1 MKSTSDTNGEKAA
14 VYIALALTL
23 IWILGGVIMYFAYPN
38 IIRELSRDQSLTAL
52 VLVGLLLPI
61 ILLWMAALIAKS
73 LLTMRRETNDM
84 RASVEKM
91 RKTLQVQVAEESE
104 TRDRWIQS
112 QLAQITAM
120 TKQTDHRLSVLAE
133 STLAKRDETP
143 APRNTTALSHK
154 ASETIDENQADLP
167 LPSDKKL
174 SNAPVTIRELIK
186 ALNFPDNENDV
197 EGFQAMRRAKNDHT
211 TSKLMLEAQNILTML
226 SQDGIYVDD
235 LRVEKPS
242 ASAWRSFAKGVRGG
256 DVSALGMVRDRTALT
271 LANTRLKHD
280 TQFRETAHTFLT
292 QFDAVLREFE
302 KTAENTELTAMGET
316 RSALAFMLLGRI
328 SGAFNDR

>member
-14 VYIALALTL
+14 IYIALALTV
-23 IWILGGVIMYFAYPN
+23 IWGLGIIVMYFAYPDMM
-38 IIRELSRDQSLTAL
+38 RELSLDQSLTAL

-73 LLTMRRETNDM
+73 LLKMRRETNDM
-84 RASVEKM
+84 RTSVEKM
-91 RKTLQVQVAEESE
+91 RKTLQVKVAEESE

-120 TKQTDHRLSVLAE
+120 TKQTDHRIAILTEKTLSE
-133 STLAKRDETP
+133 RDEIP
-143 APRNTTALSHK
+143 APRNTSALSK
-154 ASETIDENQADLP
+154 KMANVVDENQADLP
-167 LPSDKKL
+167 LPADRKL
-174 SNAPVTIRELIK
+174 STAPITIRELIK
-186 ALNFPDNENDV
+186 ALNFPDNENDA
-197 EGFQAMRRAKNDHT
+197 EGFQALRRVKNDHT
-211 TSKLMLEAQNILTML
+211 TSKLITEAQNVLTML

-235 LRVEKPS
+235 LRVEKPD
-242 ASAWRSFAKGVRGG
+242 ASAWRSFAKGVRGK
-256 DVSALGMVRDRTALT
+256 DVAALGMVRDRTALT

-280 TQFRETAHTFLT
+280 VPFRETVHTFLT

-302 KTAENTELTAMGET
+302 KTAENTELLEMGKT

-328 SGAFNDR
+328 SGAFNAR

>member
-14 VYIALALTL
+14 VYIALALTV
-23 IWILGGVIMYFAYPN
+23 IWALGGLVMYLAYPN
-38 IIRELSRDQSLTAL
+38 VIHELSRDQSLTAL

-84 RASVEKM
+84 RTSVEKM
-91 RKTLQVQVAEESE
+91 RKTLQIQVAEESE

-120 TKQTDHRLSVLAE
+120 TKQTDHRLSILTEKTLAE
-133 STLAKRDETP
+133 RDEIP
-143 APRNTTALSHK
+143 APRNTSALSQK
-154 ASETIDENQADLP
+154 IAEVVDENQANLP
-167 LPSDKKL
+167 LPNDKKT
-174 SNAPVTIRELIK
+174 SNAPITIRELIK
-186 ALNFPDNENDV
+186 ALNFPDNEHDV
-197 EGFQAMRRAKNDHT
+197 DGFQALRRAKGDHT
-211 TSKLMLEAQNILTML
+211 TSKLISEAQNVLTML

-235 LRVEKPS
+235 LRVEKPA
-242 ASAWRSFAKGVRGG
+242 ASAWRSFAKGIRGK
-256 DVSALGMVRDRTALT
+256 DVAALGMVRDRTALT

-280 TQFRETAHTFLT
+280 IEFRETVHTFLT

-302 KTAENTELTAMGET
+302 KTAENTELTEMGKT
-316 RSALAFMLLGRI
+316 RSALAFMLLGRV
-328 SGAFNDR
+328 SGAFNAR